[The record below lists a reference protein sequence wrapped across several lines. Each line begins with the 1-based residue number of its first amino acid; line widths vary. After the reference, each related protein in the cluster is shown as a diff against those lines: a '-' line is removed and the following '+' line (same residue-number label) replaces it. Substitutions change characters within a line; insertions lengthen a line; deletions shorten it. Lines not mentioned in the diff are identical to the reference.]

1 MSLHKKKLTKEV
13 KNIKKYAK
21 FGLIQISLHA
31 KERMK
36 ERNIDER
43 LIQIALS
50 YNSTIVQDR
59 PVGNYNTSPFYD
71 RFVIQCKYNKIPYHV
86 VIEKQTRDNHF
97 HLYKMITCYRPDEG
111 VFRKDGTLRKRSN
124 RKSLNARTILAPAS

>member
-1 MSLHKKKLTKEV
+1 MSLHQKKLTKEV

-59 PVGNYNTSPFYD
+59 PVGNYNTSP
-71 RFVIQCKYNKIPYHV
+71 
-86 VIEKQTRDNHF
+86 
-97 HLYKMITCYRPDEG
+97 L
-111 VFRKDGTLRKRSN
+111 L
-124 RKSLNARTILAPAS
+124 